1 MNKNNWTFVIV
12 ITLILCSA
20 LYSTAWTQPHTFH
33 TGQAS
38 QIDSLKATVD
48 SLLKENEIP
57 GASIAL
63 VNKDSVIWSGGIG
76 YANYEDQ
83 EQATATQLFR
93 VGSVSKSFVAMGI
106 LQLVE
111 EGELSLNEKVQKL
124 VPEIKIKNPWRETD
138 PVRIKHLLEH
148 TAGFDDMHFS
158 EFINANDNPRMPLE
172 EALAITPASR
182 VVRWKP
188 GTRFSYSNPGYGVA
202 GYIIEKVTGQRYE
215 QYLKE
220 QVLEPIGMDQSSFT
234 YTDSVQQQLVSG
246 YRDNYEP
253 AEYQHI
259 YLRPSGMLHS
269 SANEMAQFV
278 RLMLN
283 DGDWNGQSIVED
295 SLLHRMETPMTSL
308 AAKHGYKQ
316 GYGLGVKSST
326 AQGYS
331 YLGHAGGIPGFS
343 AQYMYFPEHN
353 RGFVL
358 LVNSMGGFGEISD
371 AITKYLLRDV
381 PKPEPKPITE
391 LPSQKLVEY
400 AGYYEMRSLRNQLF
414 APIALLLD
422 GFTLNVARDTLK
434 MSDFGGANHP
444 LLPVSEHQFRRKDE
458 VVPSTLFMDTQ
469 EYGRAMVYDGKFYI
483 KTGVWKKYLYRGAL
497 FGGLGLLA
505 TLLLFSMFWIPFEAY
520 RYVRAKRSPMKY
532 QRLFW
537 WPFAALLSLVVL
549 IGAGSQLSLLTI
561 GQKTVS
567 SVLIM
572 ISTYLFGIA
581 SIGAFWVAF
590 RSWQQDIHWG
600 LKSYFSLAAL
610 ALVGFSLFLA
620 YWDWMGIRLWAY

>member
-158 EFINANDNPRMPLE
+158 EFINVNDNPRMPLE

-234 YTDSVQQQLVSG
+234 YTDSVQ
-246 YRDNYEP
+246 
-253 AEYQHI
+253 
-259 YLRPSGMLHS
+259 
-269 SANEMAQFV
+269 
-278 RLMLN
+278 
-283 DGDWNGQSIVED
+283 
-295 SLLHRMETPMTSL
+295 
-308 AAKHGYKQ
+308 
-316 GYGLGVKSST
+316 
-326 AQGYS
+326 
-331 YLGHAGGIPGFS
+331 
-343 AQYMYFPEHN
+343 
-353 RGFVL
+353 
-358 LVNSMGGFGEISD
+358 
-371 AITKYLLRDV
+371 
-381 PKPEPKPITE
+381 
-391 LPSQKLVEY
+391 
-400 AGYYEMRSLRNQLF
+400 
-414 APIALLLD
+414 
-422 GFTLNVARDTLK
+422 
-434 MSDFGGANHP
+434 
-444 LLPVSEHQFRRKDE
+444 
-458 VVPSTLFMDTQ
+458 
-469 EYGRAMVYDGKFYI
+469 
-483 KTGVWKKYLYRGAL
+483 
-497 FGGLGLLA
+497 
-505 TLLLFSMFWIPFEAY
+505 
-520 RYVRAKRSPMKY
+520 
-532 QRLFW
+532 
-537 WPFAALLSLVVL
+537 
-549 IGAGSQLSLLTI
+549 
-561 GQKTVS
+561 
-567 SVLIM
+567 
-572 ISTYLFGIA
+572 
-581 SIGAFWVAF
+581 
-590 RSWQQDIHWG
+590 
-600 LKSYFSLAAL
+600 
-610 ALVGFSLFLA
+610 
-620 YWDWMGIRLWAY
+620 